1 MSPRAGL
8 DKALIVQAA
17 ADLVNNEG
25 IEALTLNRLARKL
38 NIQPPSL
45 YNHVEGLPGLMR
57 ELALLNAHQLYT
69 AFANAAVGKSGEDAL
84 MSMAQAYRGYI
95 KECPGLYTAGL
106 RAQSS
111 HTSGDSELQKAEEK
125 VVKVAMA
132 VIESFGLSG
141 EDALHA
147 VRGIRSLVHGFAT
160 LEVSGGFG
168 LPLDCD
174 ESFSRLVLMMSRGLQ
189 QITQHEEEKWN

>member
-17 ADLVNNEG
+17 VDLINNEG
-25 IEALTLNRLARKL
+25 IDALTLNRLARKL
-38 NIQPPSL
+38 NVQPPSL
-45 YNHVEGLPGLMR
+45 YNHIEGLPGLMR
-57 ELALLNAHQLYT
+57 ELALLNAQQLYT
-69 AFANAAVGKSGEDAL
+69 VFANAAVGKSGEDAL
-84 MSMAQAYRGYI
+84 MSIAQAYRGYI

-111 HTSGDSELQKAEEK
+111 HTSGDSELQKAQEK
-125 VVKVAMA
+125 VVIVAMA
-132 VIESFGLSG
+132 VVESFGLSG

-147 VRGIRSLVHGFAT
+147 VRGFRSLVHGFAT
-160 LEVSGGFG
+160 IEISGGFG

-174 ESFSRLVLMMSRGLQ
+174 ESFRRLVMMMSKGLQ
-189 QITQHEEEKWN
+189 QTPRYLEER